1 MLKIAGW
8 IITRSAVD
16 DWRKA
21 HPEIDLENSCW
32 AIRSNIRSF
41 LRERK
46 DIAAVPFRVE
56 NVIQTS
62 WPKVSVPW
70 PYHSQG

>member
-21 HPEIDLENSCW
+21 QPEVNKNSGW
-32 AIRSNIRSF
+32 AIRSNIRVI
-41 LRERK
+41 LQERE
-46 DIAAVPFRVE
+46 DITAVPFRVE
-56 NVIQTS
+56 NIIQTA
-62 WPKVSVPW
+62 WPKVSVP
-70 PYHSQG
+70 